1 MWKFFVFE
9 NILNFEYFTE
19 FTKFFLYNYGYIN
32 RTLKRNLIS
41 KKKKIKRGLISE
53 KVQRSAEKISKDHV
67 HACKQTETSLV
78 ELQSGLHLLL
88 QWPHTA
94 SIIQRSSRWQDN
106 PVCDVIFWFPRFTQ
120 GVSATHQ
127 PTARDPVYAR
137 PFRDLFREER
147 IFRHRCLRFL
157 WSRLI

>member
-1 MWKFFVFE
+1 M
-9 NILNFEYFTE
+9 
-19 FTKFFLYNYGYIN
+19 
-32 RTLKRNLIS
+32 
-41 KKKKIKRGLISE
+41 
-53 KVQRSAEKISKDHV
+53 

-127 PTARDPVYAR
+127 PTAREILFMPGRFAIYSVRKEFLGTGVYVSCGRALFNFYTGR
-137 PFRDLFREER
+137 PSTKD
-147 IFRHRCLRFL
+147 H
-157 WSRLI
+157 SRRAGIASSNFFSVNSPRYSYQSFFS

>member
-1 MWKFFVFE
+1 M
-9 NILNFEYFTE
+9 
-19 FTKFFLYNYGYIN
+19 
-32 RTLKRNLIS
+32 
-41 KKKKIKRGLISE
+41 
-53 KVQRSAEKISKDHV
+53 

-106 PVCDVIFWFPRFTQ
+106 PVCDVIFWFPRFTR

-127 PTARDPVYAR
+127 PTAREILFMPGRFAIYSVRKEFLGTGVYVSCGRALFNFYTGR
-137 PFRDLFREER
+137 PSTKD
-147 IFRHRCLRFL
+147 H
-157 WSRLI
+157 SRRAGIASSNFFSVNSPRYSYRSFFS